1 VVNEIHK
8 IKLTNKILERKFSI
22 VFLLQDNLV
31 VFLFYQREISIL
43 NLFNV
48 IFLGEDAFI
57 SQETIQF
64 NKKKSYKITKI
75 LSSSA

>member
-8 IKLTNKILERKFSI
+8 IKLTNKILERKFNI
-22 VFLLQDNLV
+22 VFLLPDNLV

-43 NLFNV
+43 NLCNV

-57 SQETIQF
+57 SPETI
-64 NKKKSYKITKI
+64 
-75 LSSSA
+75 

>member
-48 IFLGEDAFI
+48 IFLGEDGFI

-64 NKKKSYKITKI
+64 NKKI
-75 LSSSA
+75 LIK

>member
-64 NKKKSYKITKI
+64 NKKKNLIK
-75 LSSSA
+75 